1 MDNGQGVFF
10 TSQGYNE
17 QNVETYSLLTYELT
31 GAITYLSDFP
41 VGASPKT
48 IIRASNNIIFSLII
62 NGNVSDCVIQQWYCD
77 GTFANTNLLYTFTLP
92 LSYTNGTSIFIYNGE
107 FYIVSQQSGPNA
119 PHIVYTVDP
128 YQPHTLTEVSQFT
141 IEYGYIN
148 DSDSFAN
155 CNQFEFYPYPNTPT
169 LTPTP
174 TNTKTPTPTNT
185 QTGTNLT
192 QTPTSTNLT
201 QTPTATNLTPTPTPN
216 CFCTSFMN
224 TANYDVV
231 ITFNNC
237 DGKTK
242 SKLLTPDGTQ
252 GSTFTTCV
260 TDYIEDIRINAV
272 SNGPC
277 VSESCGSP
285 TPTPTPT
292 ATPTPTYKNCFCY
305 SIEVK
310 DPSPSCDLYWID
322 CNGGQNIVAVDT
334 LPLEP
339 FSICA
344 QEGTVETTNICLPNA
359 LIINKGIRCSDTGDC
374 IVTPTP
380 TTTNT
385 KTPTET
391 PTQTPSNTETPSNTP
406 TNTFTPTNT
415 QTNQTPTPTI
425 TSTPSPI
432 SESSILI
439 SAEYKPVPNGVSY
452 DLVFKYNF
460 ISNTLQPLIAETG
473 ESIQGITST
482 GLAHT
487 FDSNTNTGY
496 VWTKSPNSSQIKEYS
511 IVNSDYNTSFIRTIT
526 LTGSSYGKGLTYI
539 NDITLIT
546 TRKIGAEQWVVEI
559 NIDPILSNPI
569 DTLKFQ
575 IPFVQGDDFSDLM
588 FTNTGKFIWTNNGP
602 LGFNIE
608 QYIYDTG
615 ELNFRAPACCTP
627 AALWQF
633 NGNIYS
639 SQNGANMRIKYDL
652 TTAAKTFICPP
663 IGCGETSCEDPFSCV
678 CSGPCNVDFISF
690 GGSSL
695 LIDNN
700 AEFIPNIDPIIINL
714 TTTFEEGSIQITYNM
729 VSNNPVIEAMR
740 VNFTN
745 VIGTQPDSWW
755 AGEPIT
761 IDSGVTIYSGQ
772 TSGSTL
778 VILEDSIY
786 DLDNTS
792 YFTNISI
799 YPPYLSGITT
809 IVETNIFPS
818 PTQTPTQTQTPTI
831 TPTLSITPSITP
843 TNTPI
848 FPQNIE
854 VTLNTSLTYYSD
866 SFEIFYNL
874 TSNLPLRYDFDLFFT
889 NTLGTTIYGP
899 FPIETGVSINAGDTG
914 GTTSII
920 FEIPPSVLDRTS
932 TFSGFTYDPYFYSS
946 TTQVNVNTLFPTP
959 TPTPTV
965 SITQTP
971 QFEVTSTPT
980 ISPSN
985 LPDCECI
992 TLYTFAIAAQYSGIT
1007 CAGTIITNAGVP
1019 PEFTING
1026 CYRKNTFKVT
1036 ALEEYS
1042 IVITGGTCAINGDCV
1057 SPPRPTRTPTQTQT
1071 ITASITPSLSLT
1083 PSITP
1088 SLSLTPSI
1096 TPSLSITP
1104 SITPSITVSQSEGF
1118 IVSTPTPSPTPL
1130 VCPTYVGPS
1139 GGFSVDA
1146 TLGVYRFISPNN
1158 GYIYFVTSGGTK
1170 VFDETYNFVETLP
1183 NELSATTALFA
1194 SVAYSNDG
1202 IGGEFLYVANGPDED
1217 SLTINDLQS
1226 GTKRVETKFGGIFEM
1241 DVDIPNT
1248 VVGMLDVNGDYVQL
1262 EIGNW
1267 NELRVSVSAT
1277 TGGDIAWTM
1286 TIDIANNKLYILVI
1300 TTPRYSVII
1309 IDINTLTVDGI
1320 YTLEPFVSSGFISG
1334 EIIYN
1339 ITNNQ
1344 ILQSLRTISNYSRTI
1359 GVICLP

>member
-1 MDNGQGVFF
+1 
-10 TSQGYNE
+10 
-17 QNVETYSLLTYELT
+17 
-31 GAITYLSDFP
+31 
-41 VGASPKT
+41 
-48 IIRASNNIIFSLII
+48 
-62 NGNVSDCVIQQWYCD
+62 
-77 GTFANTNLLYTFTLP
+77 
-92 LSYTNGTSIFIYNGE
+92 
-107 FYIVSQQSGPNA
+107 
-119 PHIVYTVDP
+119 
-128 YQPHTLTEVSQFT
+128 
-141 IEYGYIN
+141 
-148 DSDSFAN
+148 
-155 CNQFEFYPYPNTPT
+155 
-169 LTPTP
+169 
-174 TNTKTPTPTNT
+174 
-185 QTGTNLT
+185 
-192 QTPTSTNLT
+192 
-201 QTPTATNLTPTPTPN
+201 
-216 CFCTSFMN
+216 
-224 TANYDVV
+224 
-231 ITFNNC
+231 
-237 DGKTK
+237 
-242 SKLLTPDGTQ
+242 
-252 GSTFTTCV
+252 
-260 TDYIEDIRINAV
+260 
-272 SNGPC
+272 
-277 VSESCGSP
+277 
-285 TPTPTPT
+285 
-292 ATPTPTYKNCFCY
+292 
-305 SIEVK
+305 
-310 DPSPSCDLYWID
+310 
-322 CNGGQNIVAVDT
+322 
-334 LPLEP
+334 
-339 FSICA
+339 
-344 QEGTVETTNICLPNA
+344 
-359 LIINKGIRCSDTGDC
+359 
-374 IVTPTP
+374 
-380 TTTNT
+380 
-385 KTPTET
+385 
-391 PTQTPSNTETPSNTP
+391 
-406 TNTFTPTNT
+406 
-415 QTNQTPTPTI
+415 
-425 TSTPSPI
+425 
-432 SESSILI
+432 
-439 SAEYKPVPNGVSY
+439 
-452 DLVFKYNF
+452 
-460 ISNTLQPLIAETG
+460 
-473 ESIQGITST
+473 
-482 GLAHT
+482 
-487 FDSNTNTGY
+487 
-496 VWTKSPNSSQIKEYS
+496 
-511 IVNSDYNTSFIRTIT
+511 
-526 LTGSSYGKGLTYI
+526 
-539 NDITLIT
+539 
-546 TRKIGAEQWVVEI
+546 
-559 NIDPILSNPI
+559 
-569 DTLKFQ
+569 
-575 IPFVQGDDFSDLM
+575 
-588 FTNTGKFIWTNNGP
+588 
-602 LGFNIE
+602 
-608 QYIYDTG
+608 
-615 ELNFRAPACCTP
+615 
-627 AALWQF
+627 
-633 NGNIYS
+633 
-639 SQNGANMRIKYDL
+639 
-652 TTAAKTFICPP
+652 
-663 IGCGETSCEDPFSCV
+663 
-678 CSGPCNVDFISF
+678 
-690 GGSSL
+690 
-695 LIDNN
+695 
-700 AEFIPNIDPIIINL
+700 
-714 TTTFEEGSIQITYNM
+714 
-729 VSNNPVIEAMR
+729 MR

-1277 TGGDIAWTM
+1277 TGGDIAWAAYESMFYVVSTGDTLHRIVADMTTPYIYDSTNIGDSGMNKTLLYNANTEDMYLLTDDNLYIYNRGPSLTDTIDLTTYSTEEKRTM